1 MESGCARNHVRVH
14 AYWRHATYARRQR
27 PIQAR
32 EETRRRPR
40 MHRYKRT
47 GSHRHTRGR
56 RTDRHGPP
64 PRQTHTH
71 TQAHSLADARAHQL
85 ARGGQGQREHE
96 RRLFAEEHGREK
108 RGTCSRMASAFIS
121 LIRWALSVSKSSSSS
136 RSTSVSLNAFTYTR
150 TKASPREQRGP
161 ARRGL
166 GRRGRK
172 KRACSH
178 ALTR

>member
-1 MESGCARNHVRVH
+1 MDLRTN
-14 AYWRHATYARRQR
+14 TY
-27 PIQAR
+27 
-32 EETRRRPR
+32 
-40 MHRYKRT
+40 
-47 GSHRHTRGR
+47 
-56 RTDRHGPP
+56 
-64 PRQTHTH
+64 

-85 ARGGQGQREHE
+85 ARGGQGKREHE
-96 RRLFAEEHGREK
+96 RRLLAEEHGREK

-150 TKASPREQRGP
+150 TKASPREQRGS